1 MKIKGEE
8 KKVNFGNLENWAL
21 LGVQGW
27 IWENRENREHQKFRK
42 NMKKNRHGNFEK
54 RQNWEFKKHRLKGA
68 TMDLEKKGKLSNV
81 QKI

>member
-1 MKIKGEE
+1 MKIKREE
-8 KKVNFGNLENWAL
+8 KKVNFGNMENWAL

-42 NMKKNRHGNFEK
+42 NMKMNRHGNFEK
-54 RQNWEFKKHRLKGA
+54 RQKHRLKGA
-68 TMDLEKKGKLSNV
+68 TMDLEKKGELSNV